1 MSLDQAVALVRNGRR
16 FLVTCHLM
24 PDPDAVGSM
33 LGLVHVLRSL
43 GKEVVIYN
51 RDPIPDSVSFLP
63 AASEVVSK
71 LPIGVTYDATF
82 ITDTAAR
89 SLLPTQFPPRE
100 VTGPIVIVDHHL
112 AHDDF
117 GDVIVRDVNA
127 CATGVVVMQL
137 ASALGVAQLPPNAA
151 APLYAA
157 IIADTGGFRYPNTTA
172 ETLRQAATLLDLGVD
187 PWNVAQHVFESWPM
201 PRMRLL
207 ACAIDVLETE
217 HHGRIAVQCIPL
229 SMIEKVGATQQMV
242 EGMVEYGR
250 RLRGVEIAAMLWE
263 RAPRADETGTGKLLT
278 RVSLRSTGSA
288 DVSRVAVALGGGGHR
303 AAAGATVR
311 QDMQTVRARVVAES
325 ARELGIIPSA

>member
-1 MSLDQAVALVRNGRR
+1 MSLAEAAEIVRKGKR
-16 FLVTCHLM
+16 FLVTCHVM
-24 PDPDAVGSM
+24 PDPDAVGSI
-33 LGLVHVLRSL
+33 LGLLHILRSL
-43 GKEVVIYN
+43 GKEVIVYN

-63 AASEVVSK
+63 GASEVLSS
-71 LPIGVTYDATF
+71 LPVGVTYDATF

-89 SLLPTQFPPRE
+89 SLLPTQFPPRT

-137 ASALGVAQLPPNAA
+137 GEALGVKQLPKDAA

-157 IIADTGGFRYPNTTA
+157 IVADTGGFRYPNTTA
-172 ETLRQAATLLDLGVD
+172 ETLRQAASLLDLGVD
-187 PWNVAQHVFESWPM
+187 PWNVAFHVFESWPM
-201 PRMRLL
+201 ARMRLL
-207 ACAIDVLETE
+207 GCAIEVLETE
-217 HHGRIAVQCIPL
+217 HDGRIAIQCLPL
-229 SMIEKVGATQQMV
+229 SMIENVGATQLMV

-263 RAPRADETGTGKLLT
+263 RAPRSDETGTGRLLT
-278 RVSLRSTGSA
+278 RVSLRSTGTA

-303 AAAGATVR
+303 AAAGATVSL
-311 QDMQTVRARVVAES
+311 DMQTVRARVVAEA
-325 ARELGIIPSA
+325 ARELGIKP

>member
-1 MSLDQAVALVRNGRR
+1 MSLAAAAELVRKGNR
-16 FLVTCHLM
+16 FLVTCHVM

-33 LGLVHVLRSL
+33 LGLVHILRSL
-43 GKEVVIYN
+43 GKQVVVYN
-51 RDPIPDSVSFLP
+51 RDPIPDSVAFLP
-63 AASEVVSK
+63 GANEVVSQI
-71 LPIGVTYDATF
+71 PVGVKFDATF

-89 SLLPTQFPPRE
+89 SLLPTQFPPRD

-137 ASALGVAQLPPNAA
+137 AEALGIKELPKDAA

-157 IIADTGGFRYPNTTA
+157 IVADTGGFRYPNTTA
-172 ETLRQAATLLDLGVD
+172 ETLRQAASLLDLGVD
-187 PWNVAQHVFESWPM
+187 PWNVAFHVFESWPM

-207 ACAIDVLETE
+207 GCAIDVLETE
-217 HHGRIAVQCIPL
+217 HDGRIAIQCVPL
-229 SMIEKVGATQQMV
+229 SMIEGLGATQQMI

-263 RAPRADETGTGKLLT
+263 RRPRADETGTGQLVT

-288 DVSRVAVALGGGGHR
+288 DVSRVAVTLGGGGHR

-311 QDMQTVRARVVAES
+311 LDMQTVRARVVAES
-325 ARELGIIPSA
+325 ARELGITV

>member
-1 MSLDQAVALVRNGRR
+1 MSLEVAAELVRRGQR
-16 FLVTCHLM
+16 FLVTCHVM

-33 LGLVHVLRSL
+33 LGLAHILRSL

-51 RDPIPDSVSFLP
+51 RDPIPDSVAFLP
-63 AASEVVSK
+63 GASEVVAR
-71 LPIGVTYDATF
+71 LPTGVKYDATF

-89 SLLPTQFPPRE
+89 SLLPTHFPGRD

-137 ASALGVAQLPPNAA
+137 SEALGVKQLPPDAA
-151 APLYAA
+151 GPLYAA
-157 IIADTGGFRYPNTTA
+157 IVADTGGFRYPNTTA
-172 ETLRQAATLLDLGVD
+172 ETLRQAASLLDLGVD
-187 PWNVAQHVFESWPM
+187 PWNVAMHVFESWPM

-207 ACAIDVLETE
+207 GCAIDVLETE
-217 HHGRIAVQCIPL
+217 HDGRIAIQCIPL

-263 RAPRADETGTGKLLT
+263 RAPRSDETGTGRLLT
-278 RVSLRSTGSA
+278 RVSLRSTGTA
-288 DVSRVAVALGGGGHR
+288 DVSRVAVTLGGGGHR

-311 QDMQTVRARVVAES
+311 LDMQTVRARIVAEA
-325 ARELGIIPSA
+325 ARELGITT

>member
-1 MSLDQAVALVRNGRR
+1 MSLAQAAELVRRGRR
-16 FLVTCHLM
+16 FLVTCHVM

-43 GKEVVIYN
+43 GKEVIIYN

-63 AASEVVSK
+63 AANEVVSR
-71 LPIGVTYDATF
+71 LPAGVTYDATF

-89 SLLPTQFPPRE
+89 SLLPTQFPGRD

-117 GDVIVRDVNA
+117 GDVIVRDVDA

-137 ASALGVAQLPPNAA
+137 ATALGVTQLPKDAA

-172 ETLRQAATLLDLGVD
+172 DTLRLAASLIDLGVD
-187 PWNVAQHVFESWPM
+187 PWNVAHHVFESWPM

-207 ACAIDVLETE
+207 GIAIDVLETE
-217 HHGRIAVQCIPL
+217 HGGRIAVQCVPL
-229 SMIEKVGATQQMV
+229 SMIEDVGATQQMI

-263 RAPRADETGTGKLLT
+263 RAPRSDETGTGKLLT
-278 RVSLRSTGSA
+278 RLSLRSTGLA

-311 QDMQTVRARVVAES
+311 QDMQTVRERVVMES
-325 ARELGIIPSA
+325 ARELGILT

>member
-16 FLVTCHLM
+16 FLVTCHVM

-63 AASEVVSK
+63 AANEVVSK
-71 LPIGVTYDATF
+71 LPVGVTYDATF

-137 ASALGVAQLPPNAA
+137 AQALGVGQLPKDAA

-172 ETLRQAATLLDLGVD
+172 ETLRQAASLLDLGVD

-207 ACAIDVLETE
+207 ASAIDVLETE

-229 SMIEKVGATQQMV
+229 SLIEKVGATQQMV

-263 RAPRADETGTGKLLT
+263 RAPRSDETGTGKLLT
-278 RVSLRSTGSA
+278 RVSLRSTGDA

-325 ARELGIIPSA
+325 ARELGIST

>member
-1 MSLDQAVALVRNGRR
+1 MSLAEAVKLVRGGKR
-16 FLVTCHLM
+16 FLLTCHVM

-33 LGLVHVLRSL
+33 LGLAHILRSL

-51 RDPIPDSVSFLP
+51 RDPIPDTVSFLP
-63 AASEVVSK
+63 AADEVVSR
-71 LPIGVTYDATF
+71 LPPGVTYDATF

-89 SLLPTQFPPRE
+89 SLLPTQFPDRQ
-100 VTGPIVIVDHHL
+100 VTGPVVIVDHHL

-137 ASALGVAQLPPNAA
+137 ADALGVSTLPKDAA

-157 IIADTGGFRYPNTTA
+157 IVADTGGFRYPNTTA
-172 ETLRQAATLLDLGVD
+172 DTLRQAASLLDLGVD
-187 PWNVAQHVFESWPM
+187 PWNVAFHVFESWPM

-207 ACAIDVLETE
+207 GCAIDVLETE
-217 HHGRIAVQCIPL
+217 HDGRIAIQCIPL
-229 SMIEKVGATQQMV
+229 SMIESVGATQQMI

-263 RAPRADETGTGKLLT
+263 RAPRSDETGTGQLLT
-278 RVSLRSTGSA
+278 RVSLRSSGAA
-288 DVSRVAVALGGGGHR
+288 DVSRVAVTLGGGGHR
-303 AAAGATVR
+303 AAAGATVHL
-311 QDMQTVRARVVAES
+311 DMKTVRERIVRES
-325 ARELGIIPSA
+325 ARELGIVQ

>member
-1 MSLDQAVALVRNGRR
+1 L
-16 FLVTCHLM
+16 
-24 PDPDAVGSM
+24 
-33 LGLVHVLRSL
+33 
-43 GKEVVIYN
+43 
-51 RDPIPDSVSFLP
+51 
-63 AASEVVSK
+63 
-71 LPIGVTYDATF
+71 
-82 ITDTAAR
+82 
-89 SLLPTQFPPRE
+89 
-100 VTGPIVIVDHHL
+100 IVDHHV

-137 ASALGVAQLPPNAA
+137 AEALGVHDLPKEAA

-172 ETLRQAATLLDLGVD
+172 DTLRIAARLIDIGVE
-187 PWNVAQHVFESWPM
+187 PWQVAMNVFESWPM

-207 ACAIDVLETE
+207 GCAIDVLETE
-217 HHGRIAVQCIPL
+217 HNGRIAVQCIPL
-229 SMIEKVGATQQMV
+229 SMIEEVGATQQMV

-263 RAPRADETGTGKLLT
+263 RAPRSDETGTGKLLT
-278 RVSLRSTGSA
+278 RVSLRSAGTA

-311 QDMQTVRARVVAES
+311 LDMQTVRARVVKEA
-325 ARELGIIPSA
+325 ARELGIVEPG

>member
-1 MSLDQAVALVRNGRR
+1 MSVDAAVEIVRRGQR
-16 FLVTCHLM
+16 FLVTCHVM

-33 LGLVHVLRSL
+33 LGLVHILRSL
-43 GKEVVIYN
+43 GKEVVVYN

-63 AASEVVSK
+63 GADEVVPT
-71 LPIGVTYDATF
+71 LPQGVKFDATF

-89 SLLPTQFPPRE
+89 SLLPTHFPSRE
-100 VTGPIVIVDHHL
+100 ITGPIVIVDHHL

-127 CATGVVVMQL
+127 CATAVVVMQL
-137 ASALGVAQLPPNAA
+137 SAALGVKQLPKNAA

-172 ETLRQAATLLDLGVD
+172 ETLRQAASLVDLGVD
-187 PWNVAQHVFESWPM
+187 PANVAFHVFESWPM

-207 ACAIDVLETE
+207 GCAIDVLETE
-217 HHGRIAVQCIPL
+217 HNGRIAVQCIPL
-229 SMIEKVGATQQMV
+229 AMIQNLGATQQMI

-263 RAPRADETGTGKLLT
+263 RPARSDETGTGQLLT
-278 RVSLRSTGSA
+278 RISLRSSGPA

-311 QDMQTVRARVVAES
+311 LDMQTARERVVAGA
-325 ARELGIIPSA
+325 ARELGITA

>member
-1 MSLDQAVALVRNGRR
+1 MSLSQAAEIVRNGNR
-16 FLVTCHLM
+16 FLVTCHVM

-33 LGLVHVLRSL
+33 LGLVHILRSL
-43 GKEVVIYN
+43 GKEVVVYN

-63 AASEVVSK
+63 GASEVVSV
-71 LPIGVTYDATF
+71 LPRGLKYDATF

-89 SLLPTQFPPRE
+89 SLLPTQFPPRD

-137 ASALGVAQLPPNAA
+137 SEALGVKQLPKDAA

-157 IIADTGGFRYPNTTA
+157 IVADTGGFRYPNTTA
-172 ETLRQAATLLDLGVD
+172 ETLRQAASLLDLGVD
-187 PWNVAQHVFESWPM
+187 PWNVAFHVFESWPM

-207 ACAIDVLETE
+207 GCAIDVLETE
-217 HHGRIAVQCIPL
+217 HGGRISVQCLPL
-229 SMIEKVGATQQMV
+229 SMIENVGATQLMV

-263 RAPRADETGTGKLLT
+263 RAPRSDETGTGQLLT
-278 RVSLRSTGSA
+278 RVSLRSTGAA

-303 AAAGATVR
+303 AAAGATVHL
-311 QDMQTVRARVVAES
+311 DMKTVRARVVAEA
-325 ARELGIIPSA
+325 ARELGIKV

>member
-1 MSLDQAVALVRNGRR
+1 MSLEAAVEIVRRGQR
-16 FLVTCHLM
+16 FLVTCHVM

-33 LGLVHVLRSL
+33 LGLVHILRSL
-43 GKEVVIYN
+43 GKHVVVYN

-63 AASEVVSK
+63 GATDVVST
-71 LPIGVTYDATF
+71 LPVGVKYDATF

-89 SLLPTQFPPRE
+89 SLLPTHFPPRE
-100 VTGPIVIVDHHL
+100 ITGPIVIVDHHL

-117 GDVIVRDVNA
+117 GDVIVRDVTA

-137 ASALGVAQLPPNAA
+137 SAALGVKQLPKDAA

-172 ETLRQAATLLDLGVD
+172 ETLRQAASLVDLGVD
-187 PWNVAQHVFESWPM
+187 PANVAFHVFESWPM
-201 PRMRLL
+201 ARMRLL
-207 ACAIDVLETE
+207 GCAIDVLETE
-217 HHGRIAVQCIPL
+217 HNGRIAVQCLPL
-229 SMIEKVGATQQMV
+229 AMIQNLGATQQMV

-263 RAPRADETGTGKLLT
+263 RPARADETVTGPVLT
-278 RVSLRSTGSA
+278 RISLRSAGAA

-311 QDMQTVRARVVAES
+311 LDMKTARERVVAEA
-325 ARELGIIPSA
+325 ARELGVTP